1 MSSHSISL
9 ALCVCVALSLS
20 LSPETHAVL
29 RPLVELET
37 GEYAVTVL
45 VNDSGTPSLG
55 AYAQVN
61 VTVCPCGKD
70 GECKAEAA
78 AIFGT
83 RVGVSFIALL
93 VIMASIAL
101 LLCKLYLM

>member
-1 MSSHSISL
+1 MSSHSN
-9 ALCVCVALSLS
+9 SLS
-20 LSPETHAVL
+20 LSVCVCVVLSLETHAVL

-37 GEYAVTVL
+37 EEYAVTVL
-45 VNDSGTPSLG
+45 VTDSGTPSLG

-61 VTVCPCGKD
+61 VTVCLCGKD
-70 GECKAEAA
+70 GECKTEAA

>member
-1 MSSHSISL
+1 MSSHSNSL
-9 ALCVCVALSLS
+9 SLSLCVCVVLSL
-20 LSPETHAVL
+20 ETHAVL

>member
-1 MSSHSISL
+1 MSSHSNSL
-9 ALCVCVALSLS
+9 SLSLCVCVVLSL
-20 LSPETHAVL
+20 ETHAVL

-37 GEYAVTVL
+37 EEYAVTVL
-45 VNDSGTPSLG
+45 VTDSGTPSLG

-61 VTVCPCGKD
+61 VTVCLCGKD
-70 GECKAEAA
+70 GECKTEAA

>member
-1 MSSHSISL
+1 MSSHSN
-9 ALCVCVALSLS
+9 SLS
-20 LSPETHAVL
+20 LSVCVCVVLSLETHAVL